1 MVNLSNVEFMLLQI
15 LAELDQASG
24 YDINK
29 LIDQRGYRQ
38 WAHIGTTSVYTGLK
52 KLNGK
57 GMIMSEHSGEK
68 SGKGPMP
75 TRFVITDNGTAALKD
90 EVLSSLST
98 TRERDQRFDLALA
111 ALPFIEKDEAIE
123 ALRKRLDLL
132 SEALMNIKQT
142 YESQGGA
149 RLPLHVRSLFQH
161 PLNLIES
168 EHAFVMS
175 LIHELSEARD

>member
-29 LIDQRGYRQ
+29 LLDQRGYRQ

-52 KLNGK
+52 KLNEK
-57 GMIMSEHSGEK
+57 GLVMSEDSGEK

-75 TRFVITDNGTAALKD
+75 TRFVITESGAAALKD
-90 EVLSSLST
+90 EVLTSLSR
-98 TRERDQRFDLALA
+98 TRERDQRFDLGLA

-168 EHAFVMS
+168 EQTFVMS
-175 LIHELSEARD
+175 LIHELSEERN

>member
-1 MVNLSNVEFMLLQI
+1 MNMSNVEFVLLQI

-38 WAHIGTTSVYTGLK
+38 WANIGTTSVYTGLK
-52 KLNGK
+52 KLNEK
-57 GMIMSEHSGEK
+57 GMIVSEHYGVK

-75 TRFVITDNGTAALKD
+75 NRFVITDSGKAALKN

-98 TRERDQRFDLALA
+98 TREREQRFDLGLA
-111 ALPFIEKDEAIE
+111 ALPFVEKDEAID
-123 ALRKRLDLL
+123 ALQKRLNVLR
-132 SEALMNIKQT
+132 ETAKNIKQT

-149 RLPLHVRSLFQH
+149 RLPLHVRSLFHH
-161 PLNLIES
+161 PLSLIES
-168 EHAFVMS
+168 ERAFVMS
-175 LIHELSEARD
+175 LIYELSEEGN